1 MLEVCVGSSCHLRG
15 AYEVFKEFQRLIAEN
30 QLEKQVE
37 LKACF
42 CMGNCRDGVNV
53 RLDEQIYSL
62 ITKDNANRFF
72 IDVVINNK
80 PWNEVRL

>member
-15 AYEVFKEFQRLIAEN
+15 AYEVIKEFQRLIAEN